1 MKIFKTVQELTS
13 FRTFT
18 KGSTGFVP
26 TMGALHS
33 GHLSLIRSSKNENDF
48 TGCSIFVNPIQ
59 FTNPEDFEKYP
70 STLDQDLK
78 LLEEEGCDWVFTPS
92 VLEMYP
98 KTVSLKFD
106 FGNLENVME
115 GAFRPGHFNGVAIV
129 VSKLFHAALPQRAY
143 FGRKDLQQT
152 LVIKQLT
159 TDLGFNLEIRVQETL
174 READGLAMSSRNVRL
189 DQFQRQLAPVIYQT
203 ISFLQTKIL
212 EGEKIEEMIA
222 AAKYNLLTVKGL
234 RLEYLEVANASN
246 LQSIDNSY
254 KGDIAICIACYL
266 GNVRLIDNVVFMK
279 S

>member
-1 MKIFKTVQELTS
+1 MKIFKTVQELTF

-48 TGCSIFVNPIQ
+48 TGCSIFINPLQ

-70 STLDQDLK
+70 ATLLQDLK
-78 LLEEEGCDWVFTPS
+78 FLENEGCDWVFLPS
-92 VLEMYP
+92 VAEMYP
-98 KTVSLKFD
+98 NPVRLKFD
-106 FGNLENVME
+106 FGDLENVME

-129 VSKLFHAALPQRAY
+129 VAKLFHAAFPDKAY

-152 LVIKQLT
+152 LVVKQLT
-159 TDLGFNLEIRVQETL
+159 ADLGFNIEIRVQETL
-174 READGLAMSSRNVRL
+174 REDDGLAMSSRNVRL

-203 ISFLQTKIL
+203 ISFLKLKIL
-212 EGEKIEEMIA
+212 EGEKIEEMFA

-234 RLEYLEVANASN
+234 KLEYLEIADASN
-246 LQSIDNSY
+246 LQSVEDSF
-254 KGDIAICIACYL
+254 KGEIAICIACYL
-266 GNVRLIDNVVFMK
+266 GNVRLIDNVVFNK
-279 S
+279 H